1 MTEDDAFTPDPPR
14 AQDPRGRQRRDGG
27 SHRPASYAPTIARLR
42 RGLPALPADRRGRA
56 RVGADT
62 WRGVLL
68 DIER

>member
-1 MTEDDAFTPDPPR
+1 MLEDDDATPDQRR
-14 AQDPRGRQRRDGG
+14 AQDSRGRPRRDGG
-27 SHRPASYAPTIARLR
+27 NHRPASYAPTVARLR
-42 RGLPALPADRRGRA
+42 RGLPALSAERRSRA